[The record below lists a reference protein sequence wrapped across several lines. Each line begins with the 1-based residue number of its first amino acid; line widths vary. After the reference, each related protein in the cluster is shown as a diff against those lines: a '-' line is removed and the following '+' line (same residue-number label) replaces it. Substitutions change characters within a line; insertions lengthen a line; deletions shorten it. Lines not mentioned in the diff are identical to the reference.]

1 MKTGQ
6 RHCWLGFSPWLRVVE
21 GSCSV
26 CRSKS
31 QAGGV
36 MDEDRSATLLAGA
49 LSLVEGG

>member
-1 MKTGQ
+1 M
-6 RHCWLGFSPWLRVVE
+6 VE

-26 CRSKS
+26 CGRKS

-36 MDEDRSATLLAGA
+36 MDEDRSATLLAGV